1 METIYSLKASIR
13 RWLLFFVIAL
23 IISGATAFALETE
36 LAWLCSQIPGDIH
49 LYFFIQKCYLAIRDM
64 NAQYPFLAYG
74 YDWLAFAHI
83 VIAIAFIGPYNDPV
97 RNKWVIHFGCI
108 ACILIWPMA
117 FIAGHVRQIPL
128 YWKLIDC
135 SFGVIGL
142 VPLLICHAK
151 IKRLE
156 VLENIEQQTLR
167 YQDAKRDF
175 QIFN

>member
-13 RWLLFFVIAL
+13 RWIVFFVITL
-23 IISGATAFALETE
+23 ILSGATAFALESE
-36 LAWLCSQIPGDIH
+36 LAWLCTVIPKDIH
-49 LYFFIQKCYLAIRDM
+49 LFFFIQKCYVAIKDM

-83 VIAIAFIGPYNDPV
+83 VIAVAFIGPYRDPV
-97 RNKWVIHFGCI
+97 KNIWIIQFGCI
-108 ACILIWPMA
+108 ACILIWPTA

-142 VPLLICHAK
+142 VPLLICYKK

-156 VLENIEQQTLR
+156 VLENIENQTNL
-167 YQDAKRDF
+167 YDYSKREI
-175 QIFN
+175 QVFN